1 MKSAIEKI
9 RQKKNLTPQEM
20 ENAMRA
26 IMKGEAAKEDVASF
40 LLALR
45 DKGPTIEEITAA
57 ARIMRQFALPVK
69 TNHKIILDTC
79 GTGGDKSGTFN
90 ISTVVAL
97 VVAAAGVAV
106 AKHGNRSVSSRCGSA
121 DILEALGVKIDL
133 DNVQL
138 GQCLDEVSIAFLFAQ
153 KLHPAMKHA
162 APVRKE
168 LGVETIF
175 NILGPL
181 TNPAGATH
189 QMVGVYDR
197 KFVEPLANVL
207 KNLGSKKALVV
218 HGKDGLDEI
227 TTTDETFISEFDGQK
242 VKSFTVTP
250 EQFGIKKAKKED
262 LKGRDLGVN
271 IKITQDTLEG
281 QIGAK
286 RDIVVLNAAHALY
299 IAEKVRTVADG
310 IKLAQESL
318 DSGKAKK
325 KLEELIKF
333 TNKS

>member
-1 MKSAIEKI
+1 VKSAIEKI